1 MEEQTT
7 TTSSYQHST
16 VEEDQNSYRRYSTT
30 ENNTTNNDDNEQ
42 PSSAPQKREFPWGK
56 ILVAT
61 ILIGIIIF
69 VIIDSLTTKYI
80 VSPHCIARFIAAL
93 KYSHYSLFQSTGFQ
107 QFLTWI
113 QSNLVA
119 GVFSFMGVYFV
130 ATVCF
135 VPGSILT
142 LGSGFVFGSAVGVGY
157 GVLLASVAVFVG
169 ATLGSIA
176 AFLLG
181 RYLLRDCVRHRL
193 VKKYPIV
200 EAVDEALQNNGFKI
214 FFLLRLSPIVPFNA
228 INYIAGVT
236 GVGLR
241 DYIFALIGILPG
253 TVLYCFIG
261 ASAGGL
267 MEAEQGVSK
276 PVTIASIVV
285 GLVLAFVAVFIA
297 SYYAKK
303 EFNKIVEQ
311 KRNSEADEGEHHE
324 EEDPSNDVEEGLP
337 VDEQN
342 AETGVDAV

>member
-1 MEEQTT
+1 MMDEQTT
-7 TTSSYQHST
+7 PSSYQHST
-16 VEEDQNSYRRYSTT
+16 AVGQRHSTT
-30 ENNTTNNDDNEQ
+30 ENTTNNDEQ
-42 PSSAPQKREFPWGK
+42 STPQKRKCPWGK
-56 ILVAT
+56 ILVAA
-61 ILIGIIIF
+61 ILIGIVIF

-80 VSPHCIARFIAAL
+80 
-93 KYSHYSLFQSTGFQ
+93 STGFQ

-119 GVFSFMGVYFV
+119 GVFAFMGVYFI

-142 LGSGFVFGSAVGVGY
+142 LGSGFVFGSAVGVGL
-157 GVLLASVAVFVG
+157 GVALASVAVFVG
-169 ATLGSIA
+169 AALGSIM

-193 VKKYPIV
+193 VKKYPVV

-228 INYIAGVT
+228 INYIAGIT
-236 GVGLR
+236 GISLK
-241 DYIFALIGILPG
+241 DYTLALIGILPG

-267 MEAEQGVSK
+267 VEAEQGVSK

-311 KRNSEADEGEHHE
+311 KQNDSVADEGEND
-324 EEDPSNDVEEGLP
+324 EEDANDVEEGLP
-337 VDEQN
+337 VDEQH
-342 AETGVDAV
+342 AETGVDMKMA